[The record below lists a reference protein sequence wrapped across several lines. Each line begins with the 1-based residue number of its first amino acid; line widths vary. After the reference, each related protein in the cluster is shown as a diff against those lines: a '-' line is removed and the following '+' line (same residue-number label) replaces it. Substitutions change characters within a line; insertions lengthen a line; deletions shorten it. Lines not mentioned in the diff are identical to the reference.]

1 MRNILILIMTMFAWA
16 AKAQITMV
24 NVSLE
29 TDEGAIIGL
38 DDEMSANNVFQKEIV
53 SGQHTLII
61 KYNDEVV
68 KREVIDIPAGDS
80 FNAEYP
86 ISGKVNIEASPKAFV
101 IVDGNEVG
109 QTPLSLDLLGMH
121 NVKVRYANK
130 KYKPVEESLNV
141 LPMDNIERKYQKRTK
156 DPINTAGLL
165 PHRYLSRQKRQVK
178 ESLEQWS
185 AGQGLSDGI

>member
-68 KREVIDIPAGDS
+68 RREVICRCLSSRIP
-80 FNAEYP
+80 E
-86 ISGKVNIEASPKAFV
+86 
-101 IVDGNEVG
+101 
-109 QTPLSLDLLGMH
+109 
-121 NVKVRYANK
+121 
-130 KYKPVEESLNV
+130 
-141 LPMDNIERKYQKRTK
+141 
-156 DPINTAGLL
+156 AGL
-165 PHRYLSRQKRQVK
+165 RNAS
-178 ESLEQWS
+178 
-185 AGQGLSDGI
+185 